1 MPEQVQNILNKITEW
16 WKKFNTKQ
24 KALLISIVAVII
36 VALAILAAVVSKP
49 NMVTLHECQTTA
61 EAGTVKDLLDGES
74 ISYQMSQDGLIF
86 YVDAKDEAAA
96 SILLGKNDIPSQGA
110 SIDNVFDG
118 GFSSTEAD
126 KTKKYK
132 VYLQK
137 YFAEQLETLS
147 NVESASVT
155 LDIPNDDGTILAK
168 DQDSYAAVILTLN
181 GDMDE
186 DQAAGL
192 AKYIATQLGNKNT
205 DNIQILDSNSNVLF
219 SGDSS
224 DTNVGTANSQLSVK
238 SKAENLVKSKVK
250 DVMVGSSL
258 FDHVEVAPELV
269 MDFDTSEE
277 ATHEYYAPDGQTNG
291 MVGSKSEY
299 ESESEGGAAA
309 TPGTDSNDDTSYVI
323 EDNNYTHSTV
333 TDTTTNY

>member
-168 DQDSYAAVILTLN
+168 DQDSYAAVILTFKRRY
-181 GDMDE
+181 G
-186 DQAAGL
+186 
-192 AKYIATQLGNKNT
+192 
-205 DNIQILDSNSNVLF
+205 
-219 SGDSS
+219 
-224 DTNVGTANSQLSVK
+224 
-238 SKAENLVKSKVK
+238 
-250 DVMVGSSL
+250 
-258 FDHVEVAPELV
+258 
-269 MDFDTSEE
+269 
-277 ATHEYYAPDGQTNG
+277 
-291 MVGSKSEY
+291 
-299 ESESEGGAAA
+299 
-309 TPGTDSNDDTSYVI
+309 
-323 EDNNYTHSTV
+323 
-333 TDTTTNY
+333 

>member
-132 VYLQK
+132 VCR
-137 YFAEQLETLS
+137 
-147 NVESASVT
+147 N
-155 LDIPNDDGTILAK
+155 IL
-168 DQDSYAAVILTLN
+168 LN
-181 GDMDE
+181 SWKPCQM
-186 DQAAGL
+186 L
-192 AKYIATQLGNKNT
+192 K
-205 DNIQILDSNSNVLF
+205 VL
-219 SGDSS
+219 
-224 DTNVGTANSQLSVK
+224 L
-238 SKAENLVKSKVK
+238 
-250 DVMVGSSL
+250 
-258 FDHVEVAPELV
+258 
-269 MDFDTSEE
+269 
-277 ATHEYYAPDGQTNG
+277 
-291 MVGSKSEY
+291 
-299 ESESEGGAAA
+299 
-309 TPGTDSNDDTSYVI
+309 
-323 EDNNYTHSTV
+323 
-333 TDTTTNY
+333 